1 LSKEEKMARRWLAE
15 ESGNTIILAALSMF
29 VILGIAG
36 LAIDG
41 GMVYMTKAELQKTA
55 NAAVLSGA
63 QELTNS
69 EAKVD
74 EVARGVVAAHN
85 DGSSVEKISI
95 EMERKIGIDLS
106 KTVSLA
112 FSKLLGME
120 TVKVE
125 AHSAA
130 ELRTMG
136 RAEGAAPLGID
147 DSIPLEFNKEY
158 QLKVDTG
165 GVEYGNFGVLALGDT
180 GARPYE
186 ENLRNGY
193 QNELA
198 VGDIITTQTG
208 NIAGKTREVVKEKVD
223 ACPEY
228 PRDINTRDCARII
241 LVPVYKPYSIDTNQV
256 KEVKIT
262 GFAYFYITDP
272 MDSKDTSIKG
282 MFIKRAGTGFETKT
296 GVYKGAY
303 SIRITE

>member
-1 LSKEEKMARRWLAE
+1 MVRRWFAE
-15 ESGNTIILAALSMF
+15 ESGNTIILAALSLF
-29 VILGIAG
+29 VLFSIAG

-41 GMVYMTKAELQKTA
+41 GMLYMTKAELQKTA

-63 QELTNS
+63 QELTNN
-69 EAKVD
+69 EGKVED
-74 EVARGVVAAHN
+74 VTRSVVSAHD
-85 DGSSVEKISI
+85 DGSSIDNIFI
-95 EMERKIGIDLS
+95 EMEKKVAIDLS
-106 KTVSLA
+106 KTVPLA
-112 FSKLLGME
+112 FSKLLGIE

-130 ELRTMG
+130 ELRIMG
-136 RAEGAAPLGID
+136 KAEGAAPLGID

-158 QLKVDTG
+158 QLKVDSG

-193 QNELA
+193 QDQLA
-198 VGDIITTQTG
+198 VGDIIATQTG
-208 NIAGKTREVVKEKVD
+208 NIAGKTRDVVREKID

-228 PRDINTRDCARII
+228 PRDINTRDCSRVI
-241 LVPVYKPYSIDTNQV
+241 LVPVYKPYSKDINQV
-256 KEVKIT
+256 KEVQIT

-272 MDSKDTSIKG
+272 MDMKDTSITG
-282 MFIKRAGTGFETKT
+282 MFIKRAGTGFETTT
-296 GVYKGAY
+296 GVNKGAY

>member
-1 LSKEEKMARRWLAE
+1 MIRRWFAE
-15 ESGNTIILAALSMF
+15 ESGNTLILAAFSLL
-29 VILGIAG
+29 VLLTIAG

-41 GMVYMTKAELQKTA
+41 GMVYMTKSELQKTA

-69 EAKVD
+69 EAKVE
-74 EVARGVVAAHN
+74 EVARSIVAAHN
-85 DGSSVEKISI
+85 DGSVIENLSVE
-95 EMERKIGIDLS
+95 MEKKVGIDLT
-106 KTVSLA
+106 KTVPLA
-112 FSKLLGME
+112 FAKLLGME
-120 TVKVE
+120 SVKVE

-130 ELRTMG
+130 ELRIMG

-147 DSIPLEFNKEY
+147 DSIPLEFNKQY

-193 QNELA
+193 QSELA
-198 VGDIITTQTG
+198 VGDVVATQTG
-208 NIAGKTREVVKEKVD
+208 NIAGKTRSVVKEKVD
-223 ACPEY
+223 SCPEL
-228 PRDINTRDCARII
+228 PRDINSRDCSRII
-241 LVPVYKPYSIDTNQV
+241 LVPVYKPYSIDVNQV
-256 KEVKIT
+256 KEVQIT
-262 GFAYFYITDP
+262 GFAYFYITEP
-272 MDSKDTSIKG
+272 MGMLDTSITG
-282 MFIKRAGTGFETKT
+282 MFIKRAGTGFETTK

>member
-1 LSKEEKMARRWLAE
+1 MARKWFAE
-15 ESGNTIILAALSMF
+15 ESGNTILLAALSMF
-29 VILGIAG
+29 VILSIAG

-41 GMVYMTKAELQKTA
+41 GMVYLTKAELQKTA

-63 QELTNS
+63 QELTNN
-69 EAKVD
+69 EVKVE
-74 EVARGVVAAHN
+74 EVVRKVVAAHK
-85 DGSSVEKISI
+85 DGALVDNLSI
-95 EMERKIGIDLS
+95 ELEKKVTIDLS
-106 KTVSLA
+106 KKVNLA
-112 FSKLLGME
+112 FSKLLGFE
-120 TVKVE
+120 AVDVK

-136 RAEGAAPLGID
+136 RAAGAAPLGID

-193 QNELA
+193 QNELS
-198 VGDIITTQTG
+198 VGDVVITQTG
-208 NIAGKTREVVKEKVD
+208 NIAGKTRNVVQEKVNS
-223 ACPEY
+223 CPEF
-228 PRDINTRDCARII
+228 PRDIHSRDCSRIL
-241 LVPVYKPYSIDTNQV
+241 LVPVYQPYSHDVNQV

-272 MDSKDTSIKG
+272 MDSHDTSIKG
-282 MFIKRAGTGFETKT
+282 MFIKRAGTGYEGEAAAFN
-296 GVYKGAY
+296 GAY